1 MPTPRH
7 IKVGRSQTQQYH
19 QEAMWEI
26 FKYIA
31 NRPIMSNLSKLEYDD
46 DDDDVVERYFKNME
60 SDFISLAS
68 RRGVPKKRIKASKAY
83 RVICKI
89 TRKHDISG
97 SSIKRTLTQLRT
109 CAARKTKNPRFL

>member
-1 MPTPRH
+1 MPIIRH
-7 IKVGRSQTQQYH
+7 IRVTRSQTQQYH

-26 FKYIA
+26 LKYIA
-31 NRPIMSNLSKLEYDD
+31 NRPIMSIISKLEYDD
-46 DDDDVVERYFKNME
+46 DDDDVVKRYLRSME

-83 RVICKI
+83 MVICKI

-109 CAARKTKNPRFL
+109 CADRKTKNPRFL